1 MMNKIIRIKPNNFIM
16 YKNVFRMYNNS
27 ASQKTIPSAQQIKI
41 DMNKV
46 FINLTGNYEY
56 VQKASKEILII
67 SQDIEKYQGKAK
79 ITHANN
85 LTMYKTFFPALP
97 THKVYDTRDA
107 KLIIN
112 MYPYADHD
120 QIKMFTQYVNYK
132 SKGLITP
139 INLFVHRPII
149 HHIYKNHFL
158 NSESVYRDLY
168 CLSESDSYKKR
179 QIMEYLLD
187 KNNFVN

>member
-1 MMNKIIRIKPNNFIM
+1 MNKIISIKPNNFIM

-27 ASQKTIPSAQQIKI
+27 SSRKTIPSAQQTKNDI
-41 DMNKV
+41 DKV

-56 VQKASKEILII
+56 VQKASKEILNI

-132 SKGLITP
+132 SNGLIYP

-158 NSESVYRDLY
+158 NNESVYRDLY

>member
-1 MMNKIIRIKPNNFIM
+1 MNKIIRIKPNNFIM

-27 ASQKTIPSAQQIKI
+27 TSRKTIPSAQQVKI

-56 VQKASKEILII
+56 VQKASKEILNI
-67 SQDIEKYQGKAK
+67 SQDVEKYQGKAK

-85 LTMYKTFFPALP
+85 LTMYKIFFPALP

-132 SKGLITP
+132 SNGLISP

-158 NSESVYRDLY
+158 NNESVYRDLY

-187 KNNFVN
+187 KNIFVN

>member
-1 MMNKIIRIKPNNFIM
+1 MMNKIIRINTNNFIM

-132 SKGLITP
+132 SNGLISP
-139 INLFVHRPII
+139 
-149 HHIYKNHFL
+149 Y
-158 NSESVYRDLY
+158 
-168 CLSESDSYKKR
+168 
-179 QIMEYLLD
+179 
-187 KNNFVN
+187 